1 MSILIKGMEMPK
13 DGALL
18 CLKIYPTGIVR
29 ICFSLPQPPDS
40 KIATAIP
47 ISDHGDLIDRDAMA
61 KDLAYDVEM
70 DEKALDDTDIVG
82 IEREKLQFDKDC
94 KQNCMYYLTERE
106 AIIPAER
113 NEE

>member
-1 MSILIKGMEMPK
+1 ME
-13 DGALL
+13 
-18 CLKIYPTGIVR
+18 
-29 ICFSLPQPPDS
+29 LP
-40 KIATAIP
+40 
-47 ISDHGDLIDRDAMA
+47 DHGDLIDRDEMA

-70 DEKALDDTDIVG
+70 DNKALDDTDIVG

-113 NEE
+113 SEE